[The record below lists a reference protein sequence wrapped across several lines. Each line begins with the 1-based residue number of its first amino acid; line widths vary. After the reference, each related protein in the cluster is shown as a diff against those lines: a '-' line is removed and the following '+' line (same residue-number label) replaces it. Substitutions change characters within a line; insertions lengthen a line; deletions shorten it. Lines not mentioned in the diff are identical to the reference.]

1 MGHTSL
7 VLRDGSIVLM
17 GGVYSADQMNDVWRL
32 GMADEDK
39 LFFFLPLILK

>member
-1 MGHTSL
+1 
-7 VLRDGSIVLM
+7 
-17 GGVYSADQMNDVWRL
+17 L